1 MVAKHNERV
10 KIAPSILNSDL
21 ARIADSLALLEE
33 AEADYVH
40 LDVMDGRFVPNISIG
55 IPVVASVRE
64 ATSLPLDVHLMIV
77 EPERYVDQ
85 FVAAGADIITIQ
97 VEATPHPHRVL
108 QSIREQGARAGL
120 ALNPGTPVSHAIELL
135 PLCDLVLIMS
145 VNPGFGG
152 QSFIP
157 TSIRRIGEVRAAI
170 DASGYPTILEVDGGI
185 TTRTAPR
192 AVEAGATML
201 VAGTAIFGVE
211 AGVIAAIHELREAA
225 VARNSS

>member
-1 MVAKHNERV
+1 MARTERV
-10 KIAPSILNSDL
+10 MLSPSILNSDL
-21 ARIADSLALLEE
+21 ARLADSLALLEQ
-33 AEADYVH
+33 AGADYVH

-77 EPERYVDQ
+77 EPERYVEQ
-85 FVAAGADIITIQ
+85 FVAAGADIVTIQ
-97 VEATPHPHRVL
+97 VEATAHPHRVL

-120 ALNPGTPVSHAIELL
+120 ALNPGTPISHAIELL

-157 TSIRRIGEVRAAI
+157 TSLRRLGEARAAI
-170 DASGYPTILEVDGGI
+170 DAVGYPTILEVDGGI
-185 TTRTAPR
+185 TTRTAPK

-201 VAGTAIFGVE
+201 VAGTAIFGAE
-211 AGVIAAIHELREAA
+211 AGVVAALHDLRGAA
-225 VARNSS
+225 TARNSG

>member
-1 MVAKHNERV
+1 MTERGRV
-10 KIAPSILNSDL
+10 KLSPSILNSDL
-21 ARIADSLALLEE
+21 TRLADSLQLLE
-33 AEADYVH
+33 AAGADYVH

-77 EPERYVDQ
+77 EPERYIDQ
-85 FVAAGADIITIQ
+85 FIGAGADIVTIQ
-97 VEATPHPHRVL
+97 VEATPHPHRAL
-108 QSIREQGARAGL
+108 QSIRELGVRAGL
-120 ALNPGTPVSHAIELL
+120 ALNPGTPISHAVELL
-135 PLCDLVLIMS
+135 PLCDLILVMS

-201 VAGTAIFGVE
+201 VAGTAIFGAECGVVE
-211 AGVIAAIHELREAA
+211 AVRQLRDAAT
-225 VARNSS
+225 

>member
-1 MVAKHNERV
+1 MGQDVRTR
-10 KIAPSILNSDL
+10 ISPSILNSDL
-21 ARIADSLALLEE
+21 ARLADSLVMLE
-33 AEADYVH
+33 AGGADYVH

-55 IPVVASVRE
+55 IPVVASIRA

-85 FVAAGADIITIQ
+85 FIAAGADIVTIQ
-97 VEATPHPHRVL
+97 VEATQHPHRVL
-108 QSIREQGARAGL
+108 QSIREQGVRAGL
-120 ALNPGTPVSHAIELL
+120 ALNPGTPVSHAVELL

-157 TSIRRIGEVRAAI
+157 TSIRRIEDVRAAI
-170 DASGYPTILEVDGGI
+170 DVRGYPTILEVDGGV

-192 AVEAGATML
+192 AVGAGATML
-201 VAGTAIFGVE
+201 VAGTAIFGDEHGVVE
-211 AGVIAAIHELREAA
+211 AIHRLRESAT
-225 VARNSS
+225 RNTD